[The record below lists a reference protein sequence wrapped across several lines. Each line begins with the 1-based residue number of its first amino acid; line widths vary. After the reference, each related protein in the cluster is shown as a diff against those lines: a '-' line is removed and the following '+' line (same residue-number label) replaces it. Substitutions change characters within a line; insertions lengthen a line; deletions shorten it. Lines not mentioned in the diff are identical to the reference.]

1 MLKLKR
7 LLNSYLN
14 ARCML
19 PFKEAGR
26 GQKMNEVL
34 EMIQKSLGK
43 NLTDNG
49 KCPNNCFE
57 CCSLT
62 VGTNIMNFRKL
73 KRILKK
79 EHLEKYL
86 SDDESL
92 WWNCPF
98 LINGKCTIYHNPS
111 KPKICKTYTCSAVNF
126 LSDNNYKDL
135 FSIKNDSQ
143 KILFDLL
150 PVEIKNKIKNNKRV
164 KYILEVEENLRR
176 LR

>member
-1 MLKLKR
+1 
-7 LLNSYLN
+7 
-14 ARCML
+14 
-19 PFKEAGR
+19 
-26 GQKMNEVL
+26 MNEVL

-86 SDDESL
+86 SDDEIVL
-92 WWNCPF
+92 F
-98 LINGKCTIYHNPS
+98 L
-111 KPKICKTYTCSAVNF
+111 
-126 LSDNNYKDL
+126 
-135 FSIKNDSQ
+135 
-143 KILFDLL
+143 
-150 PVEIKNKIKNNKRV
+150 
-164 KYILEVEENLRR
+164 
-176 LR
+176 